1 MKSEKI
7 KIILAFLAIYIFWGS
22 TYLANKYA
30 IEFIPPFIM
39 TGFRFIIAGSLLLF
53 FLTIK
58 NKTFPSIKTWKNP
71 LIVGGLMLFF
81 GNGFIVLAQKEVPS
95 GLTAVLI
102 SITPLYITILNRI
115 INKDNKLKLLEIAGI
130 ILGTFGVML
139 LFYDNINQN
148 MASGSLFSMIII
160 LASSFAWASGALY
173 SKYKCGDNNSFIPI
187 AQQMICG
194 GVLLLLLATV
204 KNEWSGLDTN
214 NISNESILSVLYL
227 IVFGSLVGYSSYIW
241 LLKKCNPSLVSTN
254 TFVNPI
260 IALILGTVIAGEPLS
275 FHIIIASLI
284 IISSLIIITVSHLK
298 K

>member
-39 TGFRFIIAGSLLLF
+39 TGFRFIVAGSILLF
-53 FLTIK
+53 FLILK
-58 NKTFPSIKTWKNP
+58 NEPFPPIKTWKDP

-81 GNGFIVLAQKEVPS
+81 GNGFIVLAQKEVAS
-95 GLTAVLI
+95 GLAAVLI
-102 SITPLYITILNRI
+102 SITPLYIIILSRILNK
-115 INKDNKLKLLEIAGI
+115 NNKLKLIEITGI
-130 ILGTFGVML
+130 LLGTFGVML
-139 LFYDNINQN
+139 LFYDNINPN
-148 MASGSLFSMIII
+148 IANNSLFSMFII

-173 SKYKCGDNNSFIPI
+173 SKYKSSDTNSFLPI

-194 GVLLLLLATV
+194 GLLLFLLATV
-204 KNEWSGLDTN
+204 KNEWSEFDIN
-214 NISNESILSVLYL
+214 NISQESILSVIYL

-260 IALILGTVIAGEPLS
+260 IALILGTVVAGEPLS
-275 FHIIIASLI
+275 FHIIIASFI
-284 IISSLIIITVSHLK
+284 IITSLIIITVSHLK